1 MITPMKYNY
10 KEDIAIDSLMKERP
24 SSCNT
29 NIRQSHIRNLSF

>member
-1 MITPMKYNY
+1 MKYNY